1 MANLFLFTAT
11 YPYSNRE
18 TFLESEIVYL
28 SKEFDTI
35 YIAPWSTENTS
46 ARMTP
51 ENVIVTTDK
60 VTSRKIKV
68 IRCIKHPK
76 ILWLFLKDLIKNK
89 VFLDRVKFREWAFEM
104 YVCANIYEHPGLK
117 LACQEAKKG
126 DVAYSY
132 WGKVG
137 IYSML
142 FLPKDVKKVSR
153 FHGDWDLW
161 EEKYHGYVPIRQK
174 LLSKLDAVHFISEK
188 GQEFMSKKYEMPAN
202 FVSRLGT
209 FDKGVSQKSQDG
221 VLRVVSCSSITTVK
235 RVDLIMESICRI
247 KSRKVIWTHI
257 GGGSMLDGLKEKA
270 ANLLDQDIEIRLLG
284 TKTNAEVLQYY
295 NDNPVD
301 VFVNLSSVEG
311 IPVSI
316 MEAISFGIPVVATD
330 VGGTSEIV
338 NDETGILVSP
348 NPTTDEVA
356 NAIIS
361 IVNKQISPRKFW
373 EQYYMADKNYTAF
386 VKNIKNELR

>member
-35 YIAPWSTENTS
+35 YIAPWSTENAP
-46 ARMTP
+46 ARNAP
-51 ENVIVTTDK
+51 DNVVVTTDE

-68 IRCIKHPK
+68 IRCFRHPK
-76 ILWLFLKDLIKNK
+76 IIWLFLKDFINK
-89 VFLDRVKFREWAFEM
+89 RVFLDTVKFKEWAFEL
-104 YVCANIYEHPGLK
+104 YVCANMFEHPGLK
-117 LACQEAKKG
+117 LACQKAGKG
-126 DVAYSY
+126 DIAYSY

-161 EEKYHGYVPIRQK
+161 EEKYNSYVPIRQK

-188 GQEFMSKKYEMPAN
+188 GQEFMSKKYKMPAN

-209 FDKGVSQKSQDG
+209 FDKGVSQKSQDD

-235 RVDLIMESICRI
+235 RVDLIMESICSI
-247 KSRKVIWTHI
+247 KSRKIIWTHI
-257 GGGSMLDGLKEKA
+257 GGGSMLEDLKEKA
-270 ANLLDQDIEIRLLG
+270 AKSLDQNIEIRLLG
-284 TKTNAEVLQYY
+284 AKTNAEVLQYY
-295 NDNPVD
+295 CDNPVD

-316 MEAISFGIPVVATD
+316 MEAISFDIPVVATD

-348 NPTTDEVA
+348 NPSAEEVA
-356 NAIIS
+356 NAILS
-361 IVNKQISPRKFW
+361 INKKQISPRKFW
-373 EQYYMADKNYTAF
+373 EKYYMADKNYTAF
-386 VKNIKNELR
+386 VQSLKNETR